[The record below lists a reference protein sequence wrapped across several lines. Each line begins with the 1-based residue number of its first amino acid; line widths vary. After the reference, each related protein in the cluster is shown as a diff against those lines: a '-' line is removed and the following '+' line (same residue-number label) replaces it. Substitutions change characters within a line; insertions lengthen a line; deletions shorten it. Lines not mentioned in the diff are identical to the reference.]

1 MTHAPS
7 AKWAD
12 IAAALKRPVSWLLLG
27 LGFSAALPFLLV
39 GQTLGFWMRKDG
51 ITLTLISYL
60 TGISLMYGLKVLWAP
75 FMDRVRLP
83 LLHRWLGQRR
93 SYMLLSQICV
103 ALGLAAMA
111 ILGPKAHLWLFMI
124 AATVVAFSAASQEIA
139 IDAWRVEET
148 ETASDQ
154 AINPSL
160 YNLGYRT
167 GNLVTQSL
175 ALFLAAQFS
184 WPVTYL
190 VMAGCLVVGVT
201 STLLAPR
208 TATERRH
215 DGPARGFRELI
226 IEPFSSFMREH
237 AGSAG
242 VILLLIAL
250 YRLPD
255 YLIGSV
261 AGTMYV
267 DTGLSET
274 TIAWVRG
281 TFGMA
286 AGFAGIALGGACVL
300 WLGLERAVWLG
311 AITCPLTKLG
321 FAVMSL
327 SHGDIH
333 VFTGVLIAD
342 DLSNGIAETAA
353 IALMTR
359 LTGRDHTLTHYAL
372 MYSVMAFTGKILKMF
387 AGQIID
393 TLTPSLG
400 LFPAYAAF
408 FTGCA
413 VIGIPALLICW
424 LARRKGVFSARSYTG

>member
-83 LLHRWLGQRR
+83 LLHSWLGQRR
-93 SYMLLSQICV
+93 SFMLLSQLCV
-103 ALGLAAMA
+103 AAGLAAMA
-111 ILGPKAHLWLFMI
+111 VLGPKAHLWLFMI

-148 ETASDQ
+148 ATASDQ

-175 ALFLAAQFS
+175 ALFLAARFS

-190 VMAGCLVVGVT
+190 AMAGCLIVGVT
-201 STLLAPR
+201 ATLLAPR
-208 TATERRH
+208 TAVDRH
-215 DGPARGFRELI
+215 HEGPARGFDELI
-226 IEPFSSFMREH
+226 VEPFTAFVRDH
-237 AGSAG
+237 GGTAG

-255 YLIGSV
+255 YLIGPV

-267 DTGLSET
+267 DTGISEI
-274 TIAWVRG
+274 TIAALRG
-281 TFGMA
+281 SVGLIA
-286 AGFAGIALGGACVL
+286 SYIGIALGGACVL

-321 FAVMSL
+321 FAWMSL
-327 SHGDIH
+327 SHGDIR

-342 DLSNGIAETAA
+342 DLSNGIAETAI

-359 LTGRDHTLTHYAL
+359 MTGRDHTLTQYAL

-393 TLTPSLG
+393 TLTPGLG

-413 VIGIPALLICW
+413 VIGLPALLMCW
-424 LARRKGVFSARSYTG
+424 IVRQKGVFSAS